1 MQLRMDKGY
10 RAIHCKQ
17 CKKQETVARTKCQC
31 NLIWHRCEVHRIDP
45 LTHYSRK
52 GRKGAGGDTKARP
65 KKVEGIFGS
74 KRKAPIIIEGKA
86 AGPSRRKRRRK
97 GTVDESLISHARKV
111 MCLYPP
117 GKAAVESLKRKL
129 EGKKEAEDIEVT
141 PRAVQRRLRGK
152 QKEPPLLGTSE
163 DRKRKAREDQETARK
178 EGKKSAENDELE
190 DRVKAKQPTNSA
202 PSEVQNVNPYD
213 ARSKVHCAP
222 SESKDGTINGA
233 TSSSSS
239 SSRVVQT
246 NPRRLSTKS
255 SSNNKVTVTKRKAS
269 DNGGGRN
276 KAREEDAIKR
286 ILNTRE
292 AEAPK
297 APDDETDEELIELC
311 WQDLLTDGAS
321 QGDRAASE
329 DKFDEANSKRP
340 RCNEPDFDQD
350 PKLPGDSSTTSAIS
364 ARLWSESRGLRR
376 ISIDKHTAIQEGK
389 QSENFAKRTRGAS
402 SERASKVHKGT
413 ALRIQHDDMHVIHRL
428 IKQGTATSSS
438 GHPRD
443 IDAGSCSSNAG
454 LGGFLKKPP

>member
-1 MQLRMDKGY
+1 MRSIGGY
-10 RAIHCKQ
+10 VHIPVHIDLNNRVQAPLHIDDVYAPLKAVYKDA
-17 CKKQETVARTKCQC
+17 KKKPQWDLEEEREEEANNPGPQQPSTAVSANVCPA
-31 NLIWHRCEVHRIDP
+31 LDEVVSANVCPALDEAVSANVCP
-45 LTHYSRK
+45 AL
-52 GRKGAGGDTKARP
+52 D
-65 KKVEGIFGS
+65 E
-74 KRKAPIIIEGKA
+74 
-86 AGPSRRKRRRK
+86 
-97 GTVDESLISHARKV
+97 VDA
-111 MCLYPP
+111 
-117 GKAAVESLKRKL
+117 
-129 EGKKEAEDIEVT
+129 EAEDIEVT

-190 DRVKAKQPTNSA
+190 DRDKAKQPTNSA

-269 DNGGGRN
+269 DDGGGRN

>member
-1 MQLRMDKGY
+1 LDE
-10 RAIHCKQ
+10 AVSANVCP
-17 CKKQETVARTKCQC
+17 A
-31 NLIWHRCEVHRIDP
+31 LDEVD
-45 LTHYSRK
+45 
-52 GRKGAGGDTKARP
+52 A
-65 KKVEGIFGS
+65 
-74 KRKAPIIIEGKA
+74 
-86 AGPSRRKRRRK
+86 
-97 GTVDESLISHARKV
+97 
-111 MCLYPP
+111 
-117 GKAAVESLKRKL
+117 
-129 EGKKEAEDIEVT
+129 EAEDIEVT

-190 DRVKAKQPTNSA
+190 DRDKAKQPTNSA

-239 SSRVVQT
+239 RVVQT

-269 DNGGGRN
+269 DDGGGRN